1 MDNLLKISSKLLNY
15 EACCNDIC
23 QVDGI
28 EQRIS
33 PSSVREIENAFS
45 KEYERARDFYSPL
58 YSIGSKYNWAK
69 QKDIN
74 GVIFTKGGEKDVDFR
89 WWRKTYCIFK
99 RANSYYSHKYVLSFG
114 EHECG
119 KKEIRFED
127 EIELL
132 RIDERDS
139 VVVDNYH
146 FYINNYY
153 ENVKIEG
160 TDKAKNNH
168 LFFRAPKP
176 NEESADGQLVR
187 LTEAPRFYKD
197 GNRLDEF
204 WGKPITLHSAAVT
217 YVEEIELNCYE
228 SYHYKGCRLYLIGL
242 VPKEM
247 SENDKRFFCEGIP
260 YVDVW
265 ENPEFVIKKLKD
277 AGWGK

>member
-1 MDNLLKISSKLLNY
+1 MDKLLKIPSELLNY
-15 EACCNDIC
+15 DACSKDIC

-28 EQRIS
+28 DRRIS
-33 PSSVREIENAFS
+33 PYSVIEIE
-45 KEYERARDFYSPL
+45 KEFRNEEYVKARDFLSPL
-58 YSIGSKYNWAK
+58 YSIGCKYVWAQ
-69 QKDIN
+69 QKDAT
-74 GVIFTKGGEKDVDFR
+74 GVIFTKGGGKKIDFR
-89 WWRKTYCIFK
+89 WWRKTYYISK
-99 RANSYYSHKYVLSFG
+99 WANSYDSNKDVISFG
-114 EHECG
+114 NEYC

-127 EIELL
+127 DIELL

-139 VVVDNYH
+139 VVAKNYD

-176 NEESADGQLVR
+176 NEEPADGKLVR
-187 LTEAPRFYKD
+187 LTEAPRFNND
-197 GNRLDEF
+197 GSRRDEF
-204 WGKPITLHSAAVT
+204 WSKPITLHSAAVT

-228 SYHYKGCRLYLIGL
+228 SHQYKGSRLYLIGL
-242 VPKEM
+242 LPKEM
-247 SENDKRFFCEGIP
+247 SEKDKRFFCEGIP

-265 ENPEFVIKKLKD
+265 ESPELVVKKLKD